1 MGNGDNNYNLGKEI
15 GELKGEVR
23 QGFKY
28 LGEKIGEIASITTNQ
43 ENRLR
48 KTEQWQESHNEVR
61 KEKKSAVLYL
71 VWFVAI
77 LGGITGFV
85 SAVIK

>member
-1 MGNGDNNYNLGKEI
+1 MVNGEQYNLGKEI

-28 LGEKIGEIASITTNQ
+28 LGEKIDEIADITKNQ
-43 ENRLR
+43 EIRIQ
-48 KTEQWQESHNEVR
+48 KTEQWRVSHNELK
-61 KEKKSAVLYL
+61 KEKKSAILYL

-85 SAVIK
+85 SVVIK

>member
-1 MGNGDNNYNLGKEI
+1 MNGDQYNLGKEI

-28 LGEKIGEIASITTNQ
+28 LGEKIDGLADITKNQ
-43 ENRLR
+43 EERLQ
-48 KTEQWQESHNEVR
+48 KTEIWQESHNEVKR
-61 KEKKSAVLYL
+61 EKKSTVLYI

-77 LGGITGFV
+77 LGGLTGFI